1 MRISHLF
8 AAAVMIV
15 STACAQGD
23 TADNSTTTD
32 STFRVALV
40 TTGSIADQSWNSGAY
55 AGLLAIRDTLGAT
68 ISNVQTK
75 SPAEF
80 DENFRQ
86 YGTQG
91 FDLVIGHGFEYQDA
105 AARIAPQFPNTKY
118 VVTSGRV
125 TSSNVAG
132 VAFAFEEASYQAG
145 VIAGMMTKS
154 NVIGMIAGQEFP
166 PVKASFMAF
175 ERGAKSVNPK
185 AQLLT
190 SYIGNW
196 EDVSAG
202 KEQALA
208 QIGRGADII
217 FQNAD
222 AAGLGVFQAARER
235 NILVFGSNADQ
246 NGVAPD
252 VIIGSVLIDLP
263 KALMQIAREVKSGA
277 FKGRVIDMG
286 VREDIVRFVVNPAMI
301 SRIPARA
308 LQASDSIAQVIRS
321 GAFRELDD
329 ILAGADT
336 AKPIGK

>member
-1 MRISHLF
+1 MRLSHLLLTATVF
-8 AAAVMIV
+8 VA
-15 STACAQGD
+15 TACTRGD
-23 TADNSTTTD
+23 GTDNSTSAD

-40 TTGSIADQSWNSGAY
+40 TTGSIADQSWNSSAY
-55 AGLLAIRDTLGAT
+55 AGLLAIRDSLGAT

-75 SPAEF
+75 SPAEY

-86 YGTQG
+86 YGTQE

-105 AARIAPQFPNTKY
+105 ASRIGPQFPNTNY
-118 VVTSGRV
+118 VITSGRV
-125 TSSNVAG
+125 TAPNVAG

-145 VIAGMMTKS
+145 VIAGMMTTS
-154 NVIGMIAGQEFP
+154 NILGMIAGQEIP
-166 PVKASFMAF
+166 PVKASFIAF
-175 ERGAKSVNPK
+175 ERGAKSVNPNVQVL
-185 AQLLT
+185 A

-208 QIGRGADII
+208 QISRGADII

-235 NILVFGSNADQ
+235 KILVFGSNADQ

-252 VIIGSVLIDLP
+252 VVIGSVLIDLP
-263 KALMQIAREVKSGA
+263 KALLQIARDVKAGT
-277 FKGRVIDMG
+277 FTGRVIDMG
-286 VREDIVRFVVNPAMI
+286 VREDIVRFVANPAMM
-301 SRIPARA
+301 SRIPPRA
-308 LQASDSIAQVIRS
+308 LAVSDSIGMVIRS
-321 GAFRELDD
+321 GSFRELDD
-329 ILAGADT
+329 VLAGADT